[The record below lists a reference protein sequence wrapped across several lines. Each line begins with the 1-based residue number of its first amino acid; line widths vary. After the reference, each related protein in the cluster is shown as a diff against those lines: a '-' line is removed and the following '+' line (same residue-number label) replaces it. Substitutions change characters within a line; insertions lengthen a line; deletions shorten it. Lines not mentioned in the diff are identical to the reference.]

1 MAADG
6 LREPWR
12 SFLADVDRQLQGP
25 TELHCL
31 GGFVIAELYELLRPT
46 ADVDIVEARGTTGL
60 RALQLIGGKDSALA
74 RQHHVFLDIVTVATV
89 PENYEDRLIDIHPDE
104 FAHLRLKAFERHDLA
119 LAKLA
124 RNADHDREDVKF
136 LALGPGLDCEVLRD
150 RYQRELRFQF
160 GNPRQS
166 DLTIDLWIEMIA
178 EVQGSKSE

>member
-1 MAADG
+1 MSDG

-31 GGFVIAELYELLRPT
+31 GGFVIAEIYGLLRPT
-46 ADVDIVEARGTTGL
+46 ADVDIVEARGMTDL
-60 RALQLIGGKDSALA
+60 RALQMIGGKGSTLA
-74 RQHHVFLDIVTVATV
+74 RQHHVFLDIVTVATI
-89 PENYEDRLIDIHPDE
+89 PENYEERLVDIHPGE
-104 FAHLRLKAFERHDLA
+104 FVHLRLRAFERHDLA

-124 RNADHDREDVKF
+124 RNADHDREDVKH
-136 LALGPGLDCEVLRD
+136 LALRPGLDCDVLRD

-160 GNPRQS
+160 GNTRQS

-178 EVQGSKSE
+178 EVQSRKS